1 MSDPEPL
8 LLTGAS
14 SGIGRSLAKRF
25 AGEFHVIGL
34 ARRIERMEATYADEP
49 WVTPRELDLSDAT
62 AVEATLD
69 ELRDEYGPFTHCINN
84 AGVNRSGELLA
95 VDQPDLRE
103 SMQVN
108 AFAPVQILQAL
119 LPEMRERDFGRVVN
133 VTSGAPLNCPP
144 GAGAYSA
151 SKAALNTYTRTAAAE
166 NDDRDIKM
174 NLMSPGPCRT
184 EMAPDAP
191 LEPSACH
198 STAEYL
204 LTLSADGPTGE
215 FFWLDHRVPLT
226 PDLSGTEWEA
236 GEPGPNLEPIPGQT
250 DR

>member
-1 MSDPEPL
+1 MSDPDPL
-8 LLTGAS
+8 LITGAS

-25 AGEFHVIGL
+25 AGEYHVIGV
-34 ARRIERMEATYADEP
+34 ARRIERMTDEYADEP
-49 WVTPRELDLSDAT
+49 WVTPYELDLSDAA
-62 AVEATLD
+62 AVSETLA
-69 ELRDEYGPFTHCINN
+69 ELQAEFGTISHLINN
-84 AGVNRSGELLA
+84 AGVNRGDTLLDA
-95 VDQPDLRE
+95 DERDLRL
-103 SMQVN
+103 SMEVN

-119 LPEMRERDFGRVVN
+119 LPGMRERDFGRVIN

-166 NDDRDIKM
+166 NDDRDIKI

-191 LEPSACH
+191 LPPSACH

-204 LTLSADGPTGE
+204 LDLDAEGPTGE
-215 FFWLDHRVPLT
+215 FFWLEHRVPLT

-236 GEPGPNLEPIPGQT
+236 GEPGPNLEPIDAQ
-250 DR
+250 